1 MNLTEKDFIVLE
13 KDNNAIINIFKK
25 GKIILKNDCF
35 NKEFLINIVKDLS
48 KENFNVK
55 YLLKFNL
62 LDSFF
67 DLYDKE
73 NINYNITIID
83 SIKDIIFDNSKN
95 FFNELDCLIFIV
107 EKNDENNF
115 LKIMRKNKKN
125 RTKKLKLKN

>member
-73 NINYNITIID
+73 NINYNMTIID
-83 SIKDIIFDNSKN
+83 SIKDVIFDNSKN

-125 RTKKLKLKN
+125 RTKKLKLKD

>member
-1 MNLTEKDFIVLE
+1 MNLTEKDLIVLE
-13 KDNNAIINIFKK
+13 KDNNAIINILKK

>member
-73 NINYNITIID
+73 NINYNMTIID
-83 SIKDIIFDNSKN
+83 SIKDVIFDNSKN